1 MITITTENK
10 RFTLKTDSDQSD
22 KLFNEIVCRLIGR
35 KPSGGAVMNAKRI
48 APGKADQNTDVS
60 EKPVAE
66 PVRREHGSDQGA
78 ADQTQSDTISEH
90 DGYKGFLYIK
100 CQHCGEIKSFC
111 SKKIIKSYRCSECGT
126 ETPLKN
132 LSHLWLNC
140 ECGRTSHYFTNMT
153 EFAFDVN
160 CIECGT
166 PVAVKWNSR
175 KKLYD
180 TIREED

>member
-22 KLFNEIVCRLIGR
+22 KLFNEIVCHLIGR
-35 KPSGGAVMNAKRI
+35 KGPDHNGT
-48 APGKADQNTDVS
+48 DQ
-60 EKPVAE
+60 EE
-66 PVRREHGSDQGA
+66 
-78 ADQTQSDTISEH
+78 SDTASKY

-166 PVAVKWNSR
+166 PVAVKWNSW

>member
-1 MITITTENK
+1 
-10 RFTLKTDSDQSD
+10 
-22 KLFNEIVCRLIGR
+22 
-35 KPSGGAVMNAKRI
+35 MNAKRI
-48 APGKADQNTDVS
+48 VPGKTKATVADFKKTAIVSDQEGTDQNGTDQD
-60 EKPVAE
+60 
-66 PVRREHGSDQGA
+66 GSDTSSQY
-78 ADQTQSDTISEH
+78 

-111 SKKIIKSYRCSECGT
+111 SKKSIKSYRCSECGT

-160 CIECGT
+160 CIECGA

>member
-22 KLFNEIVCRLIGR
+22 KLFNEIVCHLIGR

-90 DGYKGFLYIK
+90 DEYKGFLYIK
-100 CQHCGEIKSFC
+100 CQHCGEVKSFC
-111 SKKIIKSYRCSECGT
+111 SKKTIKNYRCPECGT

-132 LSHLWLNC
+132 LSHLWLDC
-140 ECGRTSHYFTNMT
+140 ECGKASHYFTNMT
-153 EFAFDVN
+153 EYAFDVN
-160 CIECGT
+160 CIECGA

>member
-1 MITITTENK
+1 MITITTKTK

-90 DGYKGFLYIK
+90 DEYKGFLYIK
-100 CQHCGEIKSFC
+100 CQHCGEVKSFC
-111 SKKIIKSYRCSECGT
+111 SKKTIKNYRCPECGT

-132 LSHLWLNC
+132 LSHLWLDC
-140 ECGRTSHYFTNMT
+140 ECGKASHYFTNMT
-153 EFAFDVN
+153 EYAFDVN
-160 CIECGT
+160 CIECGA

-175 KKLYD
+175 EKLYD

>member
-22 KLFNEIVCRLIGR
+22 KLFNEIVCHLIGR

-48 APGKADQNTDVS
+48 APGKTKATVADFKKTAILSDREGPDQNGTDQ
-60 EKPVAE
+60 E
-66 PVRREHGSDQGA
+66 GSDTA
-78 ADQTQSDTISEH
+78 SKY

-140 ECGRTSHYFTNMT
+140 ECGRRSHYFTNMT

-175 KKLYD
+175 EKLYD

>member
-1 MITITTENK
+1 
-10 RFTLKTDSDQSD
+10 
-22 KLFNEIVCRLIGR
+22 
-35 KPSGGAVMNAKRI
+35 MNAKRI
-48 APGKADQNTDVS
+48 VPGKTKATVADFKKTAIVSDQEGTDQNGTDQEES
-60 EKPVAE
+60 GTASK
-66 PVRREHGSDQGA
+66 
-78 ADQTQSDTISEH
+78 H

-111 SKKIIKSYRCSECGT
+111 SKKSIKSYRCSECGT

-140 ECGRTSHYFTNMT
+140 ECGKASHYFTNMT

-160 CIECGT
+160 CIECGA

-180 TIREED
+180 TIREGD